1 MALASRFEMLM
12 RRVNHHLPAPSTT
25 VYRPEITICG
35 MGIGDRLKE
44 LREDEQLTQPQM
56 AEIVGTTKQYVSQ
69 LEGGKN
75 QTPNGQFLEGW
86 ARHFRVS
93 LRWLATGQG
102 PKVSTT
108 RRDDGDDDTVD
119 IPGYAHHLALGDG
132 SSAEEYTETH
142 KLKFRASSLRK
153 KGLLGR
159 RLEVYY
165 GMGDSMEPRIH
176 DGDAVLVD
184 RDDVTPND
192 GDIFVIDGH
201 GGAMAKRLTNIDGRW
216 FFESDNR
223 TDPKWRKPTPMDG
236 KHTYTIV
243 GKVRWIG
250 SWEG

>member
-1 MALASRFEMLM
+1 M
-12 RRVNHHLPAPSTT
+12 RRVNHRLPNTSTIIDR
-25 VYRPEITICG
+25 VEITISG

-44 LREDEQLTQPQM
+44 LRESEQLTQPQM

-102 PKVSTT
+102 PKVTIT
-108 RRDDGDDDTVD
+108 RRGDGDDDTVD
-119 IPGYAHHLALGDG
+119 IPGYAHELALGDG
-132 SSAEEYTETH
+132 STPEEYAESH
-142 KLKFRASSLRK
+142 KLKFRASSLRR

-165 GMGDSMEPRIH
+165 GRGDSMEPRIH
-176 DGDAVLVD
+176 DGDAILVD
-184 RDDVTPND
+184 RDDQAPKD
-192 GDIFVIDGH
+192 GEIFVLEGH

-216 FFESDNR
+216 FFESDNKAE
-223 TDPKWRKPTPMDG
+223 PKWRKPTPLDG
-236 KHTYTIV
+236 KHSYTIV
-243 GKVRWIG
+243 GRVRWIG